1 VTYHY
6 AVVQG
11 GTLGTRPHASKSMTI
26 FRFLSPILLLPGLLC
41 AAETPS
47 PAPVDVAELVRQAVE
62 SNPERQAYVAAL
74 AAERESGSAASSNPD
89 PVLSLEVGRK
99 RLRDA
104 GGAFLDEG
112 QVWTAS
118 LSQTFEWP
126 ERLRLRRAIADR
138 QIEAAKLGLGRFE
151 QALEAKAAVLA
162 YRLSRA
168 QVRAQACEEVAAR
181 FAGLRKALVG
191 RDPSGP
197 APTIELRSVEAAEV
211 VARRRAEEARLALQ
225 QALLEMNQLR
235 GAPSLAPLAVKAPVL
250 ALKDAP
256 KLEELLAAAQQ
267 GNFSYRMHVLESEQ
281 LSLQS
286 DLARSDSVRG
296 FTAGPYVSQDR
307 VGGRETIVG
316 LRFDIPL
323 PVSGRSSA
331 AERSANERRR
341 QSKSAIS
348 AAWRDVEKD
357 LGQTWLSYAS
367 KVDQLRMHKDDPA
380 VRFSEAAKLAESHFR
395 AGALSLQLFM
405 DAQAGYLE
413 AVDSALLIQEQ
424 AVEAGF
430 HLRELSG
437 VPFNPVASR

>member
-1 VTYHY
+1 MTYHY

-11 GTLGTRPHASKSMTI
+11 GTLGTSPHATKSMTI
-26 FRFLSPILLLPGLLC
+26 SRLLLPILLLPVLLR
-41 AAETPS
+41 AEEATP
-47 PAPVDVAELVRQAVE
+47 PATVDVTELVRQAVD

-74 AAERESGSAASSNPD
+74 AAERESGASASSNPD

-138 QIEAAKLGLGRFE
+138 QVEVAKLGLGRFE
-151 QALEAKAAVLA
+151 QALEAKATVLA

-168 QVRAQACEEVAAR
+168 QLRAQACEEVAER

-235 GAPSLAPLAVKAPVL
+235 GVPSLAPLVVKAPVL

-256 KLEELLAAAQQ
+256 KLEEFLSSARD
-267 GNFSYRMHVLESEQ
+267 GNFSYRMQVLEYEQ
-281 LSLQS
+281 MSLQS
-286 DLARSDSVRG
+286 DLARSDSVPG

-307 VGGRETIVG
+307 VGGRETIIG

-323 PVSGRSSA
+323 PVSGRSGS
-331 AERSANERRR
+331 AERAANERKR
-341 QSKSAIS
+341 QSKAAIA

-380 VRFSEAAKLAESHFR
+380 VRFAEAAKLAESHFR

-405 DAQAGYLE
+405 DAQAGYIE
-413 AVDSALLIQEQ
+413 AVDSALVIQEQ

-430 HLRELSG
+430 RLRELSG
-437 VPFNPVASR
+437 VNFNPVSPR

>member
-1 VTYHY
+1 
-6 AVVQG
+6 
-11 GTLGTRPHASKSMTI
+11 M
-26 FRFLSPILLLPGLLC
+26 
-41 AAETPS
+41 
-47 PAPVDVAELVRQAVE
+47 
-62 SNPERQAYVAAL
+62 
-74 AAERESGSAASSNPD
+74 
-89 PVLSLEVGRK
+89 
-99 RLRDA
+99 
-104 GGAFLDEG
+104 
-112 QVWTAS
+112 
-118 LSQTFEWP
+118 
-126 ERLRLRRAIADR
+126 
-138 QIEAAKLGLGRFE
+138 
-151 QALEAKAAVLA
+151 
-162 YRLSRA
+162 
-168 QVRAQACEEVAAR
+168 
-181 FAGLRKALVG
+181 VG

-235 GAPSLAPLAVKAPVL
+235 GAPSLASLVVKAPVL
-250 ALKDAP
+250 ALNDAP
-256 KLEELLAAAQQ
+256 KLDELLVAARD
-267 GNFSYRMHVLESEQ
+267 GNFSYRMQVLESEQ

-286 DLARSDSVRG
+286 DLARSNSVPG

-323 PVSGRSSA
+323 PVSGRSGS
-331 AERSANERRR
+331 AERAANERKR
-341 QSKSAIS
+341 QSKAAIA

-380 VRFSEAAKLAESHFR
+380 VRFAEAAKLAESHFR

-413 AVDSALLIQEQ
+413 AVDSALVIQEQ

-430 HLRELSG
+430 RLRELSG
-437 VPFNPVASR
+437 VNFNPVSAR

>member
-1 VTYHY
+1 M
-6 AVVQG
+6 
-11 GTLGTRPHASKSMTI
+11 TLSRLSI
-26 FRFLSPILLLPGLLC
+26 FFLLAPLLVRG
-41 AAETPS
+41 AEPN
-47 PAPVDVAELVRQAVE
+47 PAPVEVADLVRQAVE
-62 SNPERQAYVAAL
+62 SNPEHQAYVSAL
-74 AAERESGSAASSNPD
+74 AAEREAGASASSHPD

-138 QIEAAKLGLGRFE
+138 QIEAAQLGLGRFE
-151 QALEAKAAVLA
+151 QALEAKATVLA

-168 QVRAQACEEVAAR
+168 QVRAHACEEVAER

-211 VARRRAEEARLALQ
+211 VARRRSEEARLALQ

-235 GAPSLAPLAVKAPVL
+235 GAPSLAPLVVKAPVL
-250 ALKDAP
+250 ALKTAP
-256 KLEELLAAAQQ
+256 KLEELLSAARD
-267 GNFSYRMHVLESEQ
+267 GNFSYRMHVIESEQ

-286 DLARSDSVRG
+286 DLARSDSVPG

-323 PVSGRSSA
+323 PVSGRSGS
-331 AERSANERRR
+331 AERAANERKR
-341 QSKSAIS
+341 QSKAVIA
-348 AAWRDVEKD
+348 AAWREVEKD

-380 VRFSEAAKLAESHFR
+380 VRFAEAAKLAESHFR

-413 AVDSALLIQEQ
+413 AVDSALVIQEQ

-430 HLRELSG
+430 RLRELSG
-437 VPFNPVASR
+437 VNFNPVSAR

>member
-1 VTYHY
+1 MHPKLM
-6 AVVQG
+6 
-11 GTLGTRPHASKSMTI
+11 TLSRISI
-26 FRFLSPILLLPGLLC
+26 FLLLAPLIVRG
-41 AAETPS
+41 AEPN
-47 PAPVDVAELVRQAVE
+47 PVPVEVADLVRQAVE
-62 SNPERQAYVAAL
+62 SNPEHQAYIAAL
-74 AAERESGSAASSNPD
+74 AAEREAGSSASSNPD
-89 PVLSLEVGRK
+89 PVLSVEVGRK

-126 ERLRLRRAIADR
+126 ERLRLRRAIADH
-138 QIEAAKLGLGRFE
+138 QVEIAKLGLGRFE
-151 QALEAKAAVLA
+151 QALEAKATVLA

-168 QVRAQACEEVAAR
+168 QVRAQACEEVAER

-197 APTIELRSVEAAEV
+197 APIVELRSVEAAEV

-235 GAPSLAPLAVKAPVL
+235 GAPSLSPLVVKAPVL

-256 KLEELLAAAQQ
+256 KLEELLLAAQQ
-267 GNFSYRMHVLESEQ
+267 GNFAYRMQVLESEQ
-281 LSLQS
+281 ASLQS
-286 DLARSDSVRG
+286 DLARSDSVPG

-323 PVSGRSSA
+323 PVTGRSGS
-331 AERSANERRR
+331 AERAANERKR
-341 QSKSAIS
+341 QSKAAIA

-380 VRFSEAAKLAESHFR
+380 VRFAEAAKLAESHFR

-413 AVDSALLIQEQ
+413 AVDSALVIQEQ

-430 HLRELSG
+430 RLRELSG
-437 VPFNPVASR
+437 VNFNPVSAR

>member
-1 VTYHY
+1 
-6 AVVQG
+6 
-11 GTLGTRPHASKSMTI
+11 MTI
-26 FRFLSPILLLPGLLC
+26 SRLLLPILLLPVLLR
-41 AAETPS
+41 AEEATP
-47 PAPVDVAELVRQAVE
+47 PATVDVTELVRQAVD

-74 AAERESGSAASSNPD
+74 AAERESGASASSNPD

-138 QIEAAKLGLGRFE
+138 QVEVAKLGLGRFE
-151 QALEAKAAVLA
+151 QALEAKATVLA

-168 QVRAQACEEVAAR
+168 QLRAQACEEVAER

-235 GAPSLAPLAVKAPVL
+235 GVPSLAPLVVKAPVL

-256 KLEELLAAAQQ
+256 KLEEFLSSARD
-267 GNFSYRMHVLESEQ
+267 GNFSYRMQVLEYEQ
-281 LSLQS
+281 MSLQS
-286 DLARSDSVRG
+286 DLARSDSVPG

-307 VGGRETIVG
+307 VGGRETIIG

-323 PVSGRSSA
+323 PVSGRSGS
-331 AERSANERRR
+331 AERAANERKR
-341 QSKSAIS
+341 QSKAAIA

-380 VRFSEAAKLAESHFR
+380 VRFAEAAKLAESHFR

-405 DAQAGYLE
+405 DAQAGYIE
-413 AVDSALLIQEQ
+413 AVDSALVIQEQ

-430 HLRELSG
+430 RLRELSG
-437 VPFNPVASR
+437 VNFNPVSPR

>member
-1 VTYHY
+1 MHPKLM
-6 AVVQG
+6 
-11 GTLGTRPHASKSMTI
+11 TLSRISI
-26 FRFLSPILLLPGLLC
+26 FFLLAPLIVRGAEPGL
-41 AAETPS
+41 
-47 PAPVDVAELVRQAVE
+47 APVEVADLVRQAVE
-62 SNPERQAYVAAL
+62 SNPEHQAYVSAL
-74 AAERESGSAASSNPD
+74 AAEREAGSSASSNRD
-89 PVLSLEVGRK
+89 PLLSVEVGRK

-138 QIEAAKLGLGRFE
+138 QVEAAKLGLGRFE
-151 QALEAKAAVLA
+151 QALEAKATVLA

-168 QVRAQACEEVAAR
+168 QVRAQACEEVAER

-211 VARRRAEEARLALQ
+211 VARRRSEEARLALQ

-235 GAPSLAPLAVKAPVL
+235 GAPSLASLVVKAPVL

-256 KLEELLAAAQQ
+256 KLDELLVAARD
-267 GNFSYRMHVLESEQ
+267 GNFSYRMQVLESEQ
-281 LSLQS
+281 MSLQS
-286 DLARSDSVRG
+286 DLARSDSVPG

-323 PVSGRSSA
+323 PVSGRSGS
-331 AERSANERRR
+331 AERAANERKR
-341 QSKSAIS
+341 QSKASIA
-348 AAWRDVEKD
+348 AAWRDVEKN

-380 VRFSEAAKLAESHFR
+380 VRFAEAAKLAESHFR

-413 AVDSALLIQEQ
+413 AVDSALVIQEQ

-430 HLRELSG
+430 RLRELSG
-437 VPFNPVASR
+437 VNFSPVSVR

>member
-1 VTYHY
+1 
-6 AVVQG
+6 
-11 GTLGTRPHASKSMTI
+11 MTTSRFI
-26 FRFLSPILLLPGLLC
+26 FLFLFLTSLLR
-41 AAETPS
+41 AAETPP
-47 PAPVDVAELVRQAVE
+47 PAPVDVAELVRQAIE
-62 SNPERQAYVAAL
+62 SNPERQVYVAAL

-138 QIEAAKLGLGRFE
+138 QVEAAKLGLGRFE
-151 QALEAKAAVLA
+151 QALEAKAVVLA

-168 QVRAQACEEVAAR
+168 QVRAQACEEVAER

-225 QALLEMNQLR
+225 QVLLEINQLR
-235 GAPSLAPLAVKAPVL
+235 GAPSLAPLTVKTPVL
-250 ALKDAP
+250 ALNDAP
-256 KLEELLAAAQQ
+256 KLEELMAAAQQ
-267 GNFSYRMHVLESEQ
+267 GNFSYRMQVLESEQ
-281 LSLQS
+281 MSLQS
-286 DLARSDSVRG
+286 DLARSASVPG
-296 FTAGPYVSQDR
+296 FTAGPFVSQDR

-323 PVSGRSSA
+323 PVSGRTSA
-331 AERSANERRR
+331 AELSANERRR
-341 QSKSAIS
+341 QSKAIIS
-348 AAWRDVEKD
+348 AAWRDVEKN
-357 LGQTWLSYAS
+357 LRQTWLSYAS

-437 VPFNPVASR
+437 IPFNPIATR

>member
-1 VTYHY
+1 
-6 AVVQG
+6 
-11 GTLGTRPHASKSMTI
+11 MTI
-26 FRFLSPILLLPGLLC
+26 SRLLLPILLLPVLLR
-41 AAETPS
+41 AEEATP
-47 PAPVDVAELVRQAVE
+47 PATVDVTELVRQAVD

-74 AAERESGSAASSNPD
+74 AAERESGASASSNPD

-138 QIEAAKLGLGRFE
+138 QVEAAKLGLGRFE
-151 QALEAKAAVLA
+151 QALEAKATVLA

-168 QVRAQACEEVAAR
+168 QLRAQACEEVAER

-235 GAPSLAPLAVKAPVL
+235 GAPSLAPLVVKAPVL

-256 KLEELLAAAQQ
+256 KLEEFLSSARD
-267 GNFSYRMHVLESEQ
+267 GNFSYRMQVLEYEQ
-281 LSLQS
+281 MSLQS
-286 DLARSDSVRG
+286 DLARSDGVPG

-323 PVSGRSSA
+323 PVSGRSGS
-331 AERSANERRR
+331 AERAANERKR
-341 QSKSAIS
+341 QSKAAIA

-357 LGQTWLSYAS
+357 LGQTWLSYVS

-380 VRFSEAAKLAESHFR
+380 VRFAEAAKLAESHFR

-413 AVDSALLIQEQ
+413 AVDSALVIQEQ
-424 AVEAGF
+424 AVEVGF
-430 HLRELSG
+430 RLRELSG
-437 VPFNPVASR
+437 VNFNPVSAR

>member
-1 VTYHY
+1 MTYQHPV
-6 AVVQG
+6 AKG
-11 GTLGTRPHASKSMTI
+11 APWACARMHPKLMTLSRLSI
-26 FRFLSPILLLPGLLC
+26 FFLLAPLLVRG
-41 AAETPS
+41 AEPN
-47 PAPVDVAELVRQAVE
+47 PAPVEVADLVRQAVE
-62 SNPERQAYVAAL
+62 SNPEHLAYVSAL
-74 AAERESGSAASSNPD
+74 AAEREAGASASSNPD
-89 PVLSLEVGRK
+89 PVLSVEVGRK

-138 QIEAAKLGLGRFE
+138 QVEAAKLGLGRFE
-151 QALEAKAAVLA
+151 QALEAKATVLA

-168 QVRAQACEEVAAR
+168 QVRAQACEEVAER

-211 VARRRAEEARLALQ
+211 VARRRAEEARLTLQ

-235 GAPSLAPLAVKAPVL
+235 GAPSLAPLVVKAPVL

-256 KLEELLAAAQQ
+256 KLEELLAAARD
-267 GNFSYRMHVLESEQ
+267 GNFSYRMHVIESEQ

-286 DLARSDSVRG
+286 DLARSDSVPG

-323 PVSGRSSA
+323 PVSGRSGS
-331 AERSANERRR
+331 AERAANERKR
-341 QSKSAIS
+341 QSKAVIA
-348 AAWRDVEKD
+348 AAWREVEKD

-380 VRFSEAAKLAESHFR
+380 VRFAEAAKLAESHFR

-413 AVDSALLIQEQ
+413 AVDSALVIQEQ

-430 HLRELSG
+430 RLRELSG
-437 VPFNPVASR
+437 VNFNPVSAR

>member
-1 VTYHY
+1 
-6 AVVQG
+6 
-11 GTLGTRPHASKSMTI
+11 MTI
-26 FRFLSPILLLPGLLC
+26 SRLLLPILLLPVLLR
-41 AAETPS
+41 AEEATP
-47 PAPVDVAELVRQAVE
+47 PAPVDVIELVRQAIE

-74 AAERESGSAASSNPD
+74 AAERESGASASSNPD

-138 QIEAAKLGLGRFE
+138 QVEAAKLGLGRFE
-151 QALEAKAAVLA
+151 QALEAKATVLA

-168 QVRAQACEEVAAR
+168 QLRAQACEEVAER

-235 GAPSLAPLAVKAPVL
+235 GAPSLAPLAVKAPML

-256 KLEELLAAAQQ
+256 KLEELLAAARQ
-267 GNFSYRMHVLESEQ
+267 GNFSYRMQVLESEQ
-281 LSLQS
+281 LTLQS
-286 DLARSDSVRG
+286 DLARSDSVPG

-323 PVSGRSSA
+323 PVSGRAGS
-331 AERSANERRR
+331 AERSANERKR
-341 QSKSAIS
+341 QSEAAIS

-357 LGQTWLSYAS
+357 LGQTWLSYAA
-367 KVDQLRMHKDDPA
+367 KIDQLRMHK
-380 VRFSEAAKLAESHFR
+380 
-395 AGALSLQLFM
+395 
-405 DAQAGYLE
+405 AGYLE

-437 VPFNPVASR
+437 VSFSPVVTR

>member
-1 VTYHY
+1 
-6 AVVQG
+6 
-11 GTLGTRPHASKSMTI
+11 MTI
-26 FRFLSPILLLPGLLC
+26 SRLLLPVLLLPVLLP
-41 AAETPS
+41 AAETPP
-47 PAPVDVAELVRQAVE
+47 PAPVDVIELVRQAVE

-74 AAERESGSAASSNPD
+74 AAERESASAASSNPD
-89 PVLSLEVGRK
+89 PVLSLELGRK

-138 QIEAAKLGLGRFE
+138 QIEVAKLGLGRFE
-151 QALEAKAAVLA
+151 QALEAKATVLA

-168 QVRAQACEEVAAR
+168 QLRAQACEEVAER

-235 GAPSLAPLAVKAPVL
+235 GAPSLAPLAVKAPML

-256 KLEELLAAAQQ
+256 KIEELLAAARQ
-267 GNFSYRMHVLESEQ
+267 GNFSYRMQVLESEQ
-281 LSLQS
+281 LTLQS
-286 DLARSDSVRG
+286 DLARSDSVPG

-323 PVSGRSSA
+323 PVSGRAGS
-331 AERSANERRR
+331 AERSANERKR
-341 QSKSAIS
+341 QSEAAIS

-367 KVDQLRMHKDDPA
+367 KIDQLRMHKDDPA
-380 VRFSEAAKLAESHFR
+380 VRFAEAAKLAESHFR

-437 VPFNPVASR
+437 VPFNPIANR

>member
-1 VTYHY
+1 
-6 AVVQG
+6 
-11 GTLGTRPHASKSMTI
+11 MTI
-26 FRFLSPILLLPGLLC
+26 SRISIFFLLAPLLVSG
-41 AAETPS
+41 AEPNTV
-47 PAPVDVAELVRQAVE
+47 PVEVADLVRQAVE
-62 SNPERQAYVAAL
+62 SNPEHQAYLSAL
-74 AAERESGSAASSNPD
+74 AAEREAGSSASSNPD
-89 PVLSLEVGRK
+89 PLLSVEVGRK

-126 ERLRLRRAIADR
+126 ERLRFRRAIADH
-138 QIEAAKLGLGRFE
+138 QVEIAKLGLGRFE
-151 QALEAKAAVLA
+151 QALEAKATVLA

-168 QVRAQACEEVAAR
+168 QVRAQACEEVAER

-211 VARRRAEEARLALQ
+211 VARRRSEEARLALQ

-235 GAPSLAPLAVKAPVL
+235 GAPSLAPLVVKAPVL

-256 KLEELLAAAQQ
+256 RLEELLSSARD
-267 GNFSYRMHVLESEQ
+267 GNFSYRMQVLESEQ
-281 LSLQS
+281 MSLQS
-286 DLARSDSVRG
+286 DLARSDSVPG

-323 PVSGRSSA
+323 PVSGRSGS
-331 AERSANERRR
+331 AERAANERKR
-341 QSKSAIS
+341 QSKAAIA

-380 VRFSEAAKLAESHFR
+380 VRFAEAAKLAESHFR

-413 AVDSALLIQEQ
+413 AVDSALVIQEQ

-430 HLRELSG
+430 RLRELSG
-437 VPFNPVASR
+437 VNFNPVSAR

>member
-1 VTYHY
+1 
-6 AVVQG
+6 
-11 GTLGTRPHASKSMTI
+11 MTI
-26 FRFLSPILLLPGLLC
+26 SRLLLPLLLLPVLLR
-41 AAETPS
+41 AEEATP
-47 PAPVDVAELVRQAVE
+47 PATVDVTELVRQAID

-74 AAERESGSAASSNPD
+74 AADRESGASASSNPD

-138 QIEAAKLGLGRFE
+138 QIEASKLGLDRFE
-151 QALEAKAAVLA
+151 QALEAKATVLA

-168 QVRAQACEEVAAR
+168 QLRAQACEEVAER

-211 VARRRAEEARLALQ
+211 VARRRAEEARLGLQ

-250 ALKDAP
+250 ALKAAP
-256 KLEELLAAAQQ
+256 KLDELLAAARQ
-267 GNFSYRMHVLESEQ
+267 GNFSYRMQVLESEQ
-281 LSLQS
+281 LTLQS
-286 DLARSDSVRG
+286 DLVRSDSVPG

-323 PVSGRSSA
+323 PVTGRTGS
-331 AERSANERRR
+331 AERAANERKR
-341 QSKSAIS
+341 QSKATIS
-348 AAWRDVEKD
+348 AVWRGVEKD

-367 KVDQLRMHKDDPA
+367 KIDQLRMHKDDPA
-380 VRFSEAAKLAESHFR
+380 VRFAEAAKLAESHFR

-405 DAQAGYLE
+405 DAQTGYLE

-430 HLRELSG
+430 RLRELSG
-437 VPFNPVASR
+437 VPFNPLVTR

>member
-1 VTYHY
+1 MHPKLM
-6 AVVQG
+6 
-11 GTLGTRPHASKSMTI
+11 TLSRISI
-26 FRFLSPILLLPGLLC
+26 FFLLAPLIVRGAEPGL
-41 AAETPS
+41 
-47 PAPVDVAELVRQAVE
+47 APVEVADLVRQAVE
-62 SNPERQAYVAAL
+62 SNPEHQAYVSAL
-74 AAERESGSAASSNPD
+74 AAEREAGSSASSNPD
-89 PVLSLEVGRK
+89 PVLSVEVGRK

-118 LSQTFEWP
+118 LSQTFEWS

-151 QALEAKAAVLA
+151 QALEAKATVLA

-168 QVRAQACEEVAAR
+168 QVRAQACEEVAER

-235 GAPSLAPLAVKAPVL
+235 GAPSLAPLVVKAPVL

-256 KLEELLAAAQQ
+256 KLDELLAAARD
-267 GNFSYRMHVLESEQ
+267 GNFSYRMQVLESEQ
-281 LSLQS
+281 MSLQS
-286 DLARSDSVRG
+286 DLARSDSVPG

-323 PVSGRSSA
+323 PVSGRSGS
-331 AERSANERRR
+331 AERAANERKR
-341 QSKSAIS
+341 QSKAAIA

-380 VRFSEAAKLAESHFR
+380 VRFAEAAKLAESHFR

-413 AVDSALLIQEQ
+413 AVDSALVIQEQ

-430 HLRELSG
+430 RLRELSG
-437 VPFNPVASR
+437 VNFNPVSVR

>member
-1 VTYHY
+1 
-6 AVVQG
+6 
-11 GTLGTRPHASKSMTI
+11 MTI
-26 FRFLSPILLLPGLLC
+26 YRLLLPVLLLPVLLP
-41 AAETPS
+41 AAETPP
-47 PAPVDVAELVRQAVE
+47 PAPVDVIELVRQAVE

-89 PVLSLEVGRK
+89 PMLSLEVGRK
-99 RLRDA
+99 RLHDA

-151 QALEAKAAVLA
+151 QALEAKATVLA

-168 QVRAQACEEVAAR
+168 QLRAQACEEVAAR

-256 KLEELLAAAQQ
+256 KLEELMAAAPQ
-267 GNFSYRMHVLESEQ
+267 GNFSYRMQVLESEQ

-286 DLARSDSVRG
+286 DLARSDSVPG

-323 PVSGRSSA
+323 PVGGRVGS
-331 AERSANERRR
+331 AERTANERKR
-341 QSKSAIS
+341 QSKAAIS

-437 VPFNPVASR
+437 VSFSPVVTR

>member
-1 VTYHY
+1 
-6 AVVQG
+6 
-11 GTLGTRPHASKSMTI
+11 MTI
-26 FRFLSPILLLPGLLC
+26 FRFLFPILLLPGLLC

-47 PAPVDVAELVRQAVE
+47 PAPVDVAELVRQAIE
-62 SNPERQAYVAAL
+62 SNPERQVYVAAL

-138 QIEAAKLGLGRFE
+138 QVEAAKLGLGRFE

-168 QVRAQACEEVAAR
+168 QVRAQACEEVAER

-225 QALLEMNQLR
+225 QVLLEINQLR
-235 GAPSLAPLAVKAPVL
+235 GAPSLAPLTVKTPVL
-250 ALKDAP
+250 ALNDAP
-256 KLEELLAAAQQ
+256 KLEELMAAAQQ
-267 GNFSYRMHVLESEQ
+267 GNFSYRMQVLESEQ
-281 LSLQS
+281 MSLQS
-286 DLARSDSVRG
+286 DLARSASVPG
-296 FTAGPYVSQDR
+296 FTAGPFVSQDR

-323 PVSGRSSA
+323 PVSGRTSA
-331 AERSANERRR
+331 AELSANERRR
-341 QSKSAIS
+341 QSKAIIS

-437 VPFNPVASR
+437 VPFNPIATQ

>member
-1 VTYHY
+1 
-6 AVVQG
+6 
-11 GTLGTRPHASKSMTI
+11 MTI
-26 FRFLSPILLLPGLLC
+26 SRIPIFLLLVPLL
-41 AAETPS
+41 ARGAEPNTV
-47 PAPVDVAELVRQAVE
+47 PVEVADLVRQAVE
-62 SNPERQAYVAAL
+62 SNPEHQAYLSAL
-74 AAERESGSAASSNPD
+74 AAEREAGSSASSNPD
-89 PVLSLEVGRK
+89 PLLSVEVGRK

-138 QIEAAKLGLGRFE
+138 QVEAAKLGLGRFE
-151 QALEAKAAVLA
+151 QALEAKATVLA

-168 QVRAQACEEVAAR
+168 QIRAQACEEVAER

-235 GAPSLAPLAVKAPVL
+235 GAPSLAPLVVKAPVL

-256 KLEELLAAAQQ
+256 KLDELLSAARD
-267 GNFSYRMHVLESEQ
+267 GNFSYRMHVIESEQ

-286 DLARSDSVRG
+286 DLARSDSVPG

-323 PVSGRSSA
+323 PVSGRSGS
-331 AERSANERRR
+331 AERAANERKR
-341 QSKSAIS
+341 QSKAAIA

-380 VRFSEAAKLAESHFR
+380 VRFAEAAKLAESHFR

-413 AVDSALLIQEQ
+413 AVDSALVIQEQ

-430 HLRELSG
+430 RLRELSG
-437 VPFNPVASR
+437 VNFNPVSAR

>member
-1 VTYHY
+1 
-6 AVVQG
+6 
-11 GTLGTRPHASKSMTI
+11 MTI
-26 FRFLSPILLLPGLLC
+26 YRLLLPVLLLPVLLP
-41 AAETPS
+41 AAETPP
-47 PAPVDVAELVRQAVE
+47 PAPVDVIELVRQAVE

-89 PVLSLEVGRK
+89 PMLSLEVGRK

-138 QIEAAKLGLGRFE
+138 QIEAAKPGLGRFE
-151 QALEAKAAVLA
+151 QALEAKATVLA

-168 QVRAQACEEVAAR
+168 QLRAQACEEVAAR

-256 KLEELLAAAQQ
+256 KLEELMAAAPQ
-267 GNFSYRMHVLESEQ
+267 GNFSYRMQVLESEQ

-286 DLARSDSVRG
+286 DLARSDSVPG

-323 PVSGRSSA
+323 PVGGRVGS
-331 AERSANERRR
+331 AERTANERKR
-341 QSKSAIS
+341 QSKAAIS

-380 VRFSEAAKLAESHFR
+380 VRFAEAARLAESHFR

-430 HLRELSG
+430 RLRELSG

>member
-1 VTYHY
+1 
-6 AVVQG
+6 
-11 GTLGTRPHASKSMTI
+11 MTI
-26 FRFLSPILLLPGLLC
+26 SRLPIFLLLVPLL
-41 AAETPS
+41 ARGAEPNTV
-47 PAPVDVAELVRQAVE
+47 PVEVADLVRQAVE
-62 SNPERQAYVAAL
+62 SNPEHQAYLSAL
-74 AAERESGSAASSNPD
+74 AAEREAGSSASSNRD
-89 PVLSLEVGRK
+89 PLLSVEVGRK

-138 QIEAAKLGLGRFE
+138 QVEAAKLGLGRFE
-151 QALEAKAAVLA
+151 QALEAKATVLA

-168 QVRAQACEEVAAR
+168 QVRAQACEEVAER

-211 VARRRAEEARLALQ
+211 VARRRAEDARLALQ

-235 GAPSLAPLAVKAPVL
+235 GAPSLASLVVKAPVL

-256 KLEELLAAAQQ
+256 KLDELLVAARD
-267 GNFSYRMHVLESEQ
+267 GNFSYRMHVIESEQ

-286 DLARSDSVRG
+286 DLARSDSVPG

-323 PVSGRSSA
+323 PVSGRSGS
-331 AERSANERRR
+331 AERAANERKR
-341 QSKSAIS
+341 QSKAAIA

-380 VRFSEAAKLAESHFR
+380 VRFAEAAKLAESHFR

-413 AVDSALLIQEQ
+413 AVDSALVIQEQ

-430 HLRELSG
+430 RLRELSG
-437 VPFNPVASR
+437 VNFNPVSAR

>member
-1 VTYHY
+1 
-6 AVVQG
+6 
-11 GTLGTRPHASKSMTI
+11 MTI
-26 FRFLSPILLLPGLLC
+26 TRFLLPILLLPILLR
-41 AAETPS
+41 AAEVQPLT
-47 PAPVDVAELVRQAVE
+47 PVDVAELVRQAVA

-74 AAERESGSAASSNPD
+74 AAERELGSAASSNPN

-138 QIEAAKLGLGRFE
+138 QTEAAKLGLGRFE

-168 QVRAQACEEVAAR
+168 QVRAQACEEVAER

-256 KLEELLAAAQQ
+256 KLEELLAAAPQ
-267 GNFSYRMHVLESEQ
+267 GNFSYRMQVLESEQ

-286 DLARSDSVRG
+286 DLARSDSVPG
-296 FTAGPYVSQDR
+296 FTAGPYISQDR

-316 LRFDIPL
+316 LRFDLPL

-341 QSKSAIS
+341 QSNAAIS

-380 VRFSEAAKLAESHFR
+380 VRFSEAARLAESHYR

-430 HLRELSG
+430 RLRELSG
-437 VPFNPVASR
+437 VPFNPVATR

>member
-1 VTYHY
+1 
-6 AVVQG
+6 
-11 GTLGTRPHASKSMTI
+11 MTFPRFI
-26 FRFLSPILLLPGLLC
+26 FLILLFPVLLR

-99 RLRDA
+99 RLHDA

-235 GAPSLAPLAVKAPVL
+235 GAPSLAPLTVKAPVL

-286 DLARSDSVRG
+286 DLARSDSVPG

>member
-1 VTYHY
+1 
-6 AVVQG
+6 
-11 GTLGTRPHASKSMTI
+11 MN
-26 FRFLSPILLLPGLLC
+26 LSRYLLPLVLFPCLL
-41 AAETPS
+41 
-47 PAPVDVAELVRQAVE
+47 PAVEPLPQPVDVAALVREAVV

-74 AAERESGSAASSNPD
+74 AAERETASVASSHED
-89 PVLSLEVGRK
+89 PVLSFEVGRK

-138 QIEAAKLGLGRFE
+138 QVEAAKLGLGRFE
-151 QALEAKAAVLA
+151 QAIEAKATVLA

-168 QVRAQACEEVAAR
+168 QLRAQACEEVAER
-181 FAGLRKALVG
+181 YAGLRKALVG

-197 APTIELRSVEAAEV
+197 APIIELRSVEAAEV

-235 GAPSLAPLAVKAPVL
+235 GAPSLAPLVVKAPSL
-250 ALKDAP
+250 ALREAP
-256 KLEELLAAAQQ
+256 KLAELLLAAPQ
-267 GNFSYRMHVLESEQ
+267 GNFGHRMRVLESEQ
-281 LSLQS
+281 VSLQS
-286 DLARSDSVRG
+286 DLARSDSVPG
-296 FTAGPYVSQDR
+296 FTAGPFVSQDR

-316 LRFDIPL
+316 LRFDV
-323 PVSGRSSA
+323 PVPVTARSAS
-331 AERSANERRR
+331 AERAGLERRR
-341 QSKSAIS
+341 QAKASLD
-348 AAWRDVEKD
+348 AAWRDLERD
-357 LGQTWLSYAS
+357 LGQTWLAYAS
-367 KVDQLRMHKDDPA
+367 KLAQLRMHQDDPA
-380 VRFSEAAKLAESHFR
+380 VRFAEAARQAEAHFR

-413 AVDSALLIQEQ
+413 AVDSALLLQEQ

-430 HLRELSG
+430 RLRELSG
-437 VPFNPVASR
+437 TAFSPVSDR

>member
-1 VTYHY
+1 
-6 AVVQG
+6 
-11 GTLGTRPHASKSMTI
+11 MTI
-26 FRFLSPILLLPGLLC
+26 SRLLLPILLLPVLLR
-41 AAETPS
+41 AEEATP
-47 PAPVDVAELVRQAVE
+47 PAPVDVIELVRQAIE

-74 AAERESGSAASSNPD
+74 AAERESGASASSNPD

-138 QIEAAKLGLGRFE
+138 QVEAAKLGLGRFE
-151 QALEAKAAVLA
+151 QALEAKATVLA

-168 QVRAQACEEVAAR
+168 QVRAQACEEVAER

-235 GAPSLAPLAVKAPVL
+235 GAPSLAPLAVKAPML

-256 KLEELLAAAQQ
+256 KLEELLAAARQ
-267 GNFSYRMHVLESEQ
+267 GNFSYRMQVLESEQ
-281 LSLQS
+281 LTLQS
-286 DLARSDSVRG
+286 DLARSDSVPG

-316 LRFDIPL
+316 LRFDILL
-323 PVSGRSSA
+323 PVSGRAGS
-331 AERSANERRR
+331 AERSANERK
-341 QSKSAIS
+341 SKAAIS

-367 KVDQLRMHKDDPA
+367 KIDQLRMHKDDPA
-380 VRFSEAAKLAESHFR
+380 VRFAEAAKLAESHFR

-437 VPFNPVASR
+437 VSFSPVVTR

>member
-1 VTYHY
+1 
-6 AVVQG
+6 
-11 GTLGTRPHASKSMTI
+11 MTI
-26 FRFLSPILLLPGLLC
+26 YRLLLPVLLLPVLLP
-41 AAETPS
+41 AAETPP
-47 PAPVDVAELVRQAVE
+47 PAPVDVIELVRQAVE

-89 PVLSLEVGRK
+89 PMLSLEVGRK
-99 RLRDA
+99 RLHDA

-256 KLEELLAAAQQ
+256 KLEELMAAAPQ
-267 GNFSYRMHVLESEQ
+267 GNFSYRMQVLESEQ

-286 DLARSDSVRG
+286 DLARSDSVPG

-323 PVSGRSSA
+323 PVGGRVGS
-331 AERSANERRR
+331 AERTANERKR
-341 QSKSAIS
+341 QSKAAIS

-380 VRFSEAAKLAESHFR
+380 VRFAEAARLAESHFR

-437 VPFNPVASR
+437 VSFSPVVTR

>member
-1 VTYHY
+1 MI
-6 AVVQG
+6 
-11 GTLGTRPHASKSMTI
+11 LSRI
-26 FRFLSPILLLPGLLC
+26 FLSLLLVPLAVRG
-41 AAETPS
+41 AETL
-47 PAPVDVAELVRQAVE
+47 PAPVDVPDLVRQAVE
-62 SNPERQAYVAAL
+62 TNPEHQAYVAAL
-74 AAERESGSAASSNPD
+74 AAERELGSAASANPD
-89 PVLSLEVGRK
+89 PILSVEVGRK

-138 QIEAAKLGLGRFE
+138 QVEAAKLGLSRFE
-151 QALEAKAAVLA
+151 QALEAKATVLA

-168 QVRAQACEEVAAR
+168 QLRSQACEEVAER

-211 VARRRAEEARLALQ
+211 VARRRADEARLALQ

-235 GAPSLAPLAVKAPVL
+235 GAPSMAPLVVKSPTL
-250 ALKDAP
+250 ALRDAP
-256 KLEELLAAAQQ
+256 KLEDLLAAAQQ
-267 GNFSYRMHVLESEQ
+267 GNFSYRMRVLESEQ

-286 DLARSDSVRG
+286 DLARSDSVPG
-296 FTAGPYVSQDR
+296 VTAGPYISQDR

-323 PVSGRSSA
+323 PVSGRSGA
-331 AERSANERRR
+331 ADRAATERRR
-341 QSKSAIS
+341 QSKDAIA
-348 AAWRDVEKD
+348 AAWRDVERD

-380 VRFSEAAKLAESHFR
+380 TRFSEAARLAEAHYR
-395 AGALSLQLFM
+395 AGALPLQLFM

-413 AVDSALLIQEQ
+413 AVDSALLLQEQ

-430 HLRELSG
+430 RLRELSG
-437 VPFNPVASR
+437 VSFSPVVTR

>member
-1 VTYHY
+1 
-6 AVVQG
+6 
-11 GTLGTRPHASKSMTI
+11 MTI
-26 FRFLSPILLLPGLLC
+26 SRLLLPILLLPVLLR
-41 AAETPS
+41 AEEATP
-47 PAPVDVAELVRQAVE
+47 PAPVDVIELVRQAIE

-74 AAERESGSAASSNPD
+74 AAERESGASASSNPD

-138 QIEAAKLGLGRFE
+138 QVEAAKLGLGRFE
-151 QALEAKAAVLA
+151 QALEAKATVLA

-168 QVRAQACEEVAAR
+168 QLRAQACEEVAAR

-197 APTIELRSVEAAEV
+197 APTVELRSVEAAEV

-235 GAPSLAPLAVKAPVL
+235 GAPSLAPLTVKAPVL

-286 DLARSDSVRG
+286 DLARSDSVPG

-430 HLRELSG
+430 RLRELSG

>member
-1 VTYHY
+1 MR
-6 AVVQG
+6 
-11 GTLGTRPHASKSMTI
+11 LMTI
-26 FRFLSPILLLPGLLC
+26 SRLSIFLLAPLLVRG
-41 AAETPS
+41 AE
-47 PAPVDVAELVRQAVE
+47 PAPLPVEVAELVRQAVV
-62 SNPERQAYVAAL
+62 SNPEHQAYVAAL
-74 AAERESGSAASSNPD
+74 AAERAIGVTASANPD
-89 PVLSLEVGRK
+89 PVLSVELGRR
-99 RLRDA
+99 RLSSA
-104 GGAFLDEG
+104 NGAFLDEG

-118 LSQTFEWP
+118 LIRTFEWP

-138 QIEAAKLGLGRFE
+138 QTEVAKLGLGRFE
-151 QALEAKAAVLA
+151 QALEARAAVLA
-162 YRLSRA
+162 FRLSRA
-168 QVRAQACEEVAAR
+168 QVRAQACEEVAER

-235 GAPSLAPLAVKAPVL
+235 GAPSLAPLVVKVPVL

-256 KLEELLAAAQQ
+256 KLEELLAAARD
-267 GNFSYRMHVLESEQ
+267 GNFSYRMQVLESEQ
-281 LSLQS
+281 MSLQS
-286 DLARSDSVRG
+286 DLARSDSVPG

-323 PVSGRSSA
+323 PVTGRSGS
-331 AERSANERRR
+331 AERAANERKR
-341 QSKSAIS
+341 QSKAAIA

-380 VRFSEAAKLAESHFR
+380 VRFAEAAKLAESHFR

-413 AVDSALLIQEQ
+413 AVDSALVIQEQ

-430 HLRELSG
+430 RLRELSG
-437 VPFNPVASR
+437 VNFNPVSAR

>member
-1 VTYHY
+1 
-6 AVVQG
+6 
-11 GTLGTRPHASKSMTI
+11 MTI
-26 FRFLSPILLLPGLLC
+26 SRLLLPILLLPVLLR
-41 AAETPS
+41 AEEATP
-47 PAPVDVAELVRQAVE
+47 PAPVDVIELVRQAIE

-138 QIEAAKLGLGRFE
+138 QVEAAKLGLGRFE
-151 QALEAKAAVLA
+151 QALEAKATVLA

-168 QVRAQACEEVAAR
+168 QVRAQACEEVAER

-256 KLEELLAAAQQ
+256 KLEELMAAAPQ
-267 GNFSYRMHVLESEQ
+267 GNFSYRMQVLESEQ

-286 DLARSDSVRG
+286 DLARSDSVPG

-323 PVSGRSSA
+323 PVGGRVGS
-331 AERSANERRR
+331 AERTANERKR
-341 QSKSAIS
+341 QSKAAIS

-380 VRFSEAAKLAESHFR
+380 VRFAEAARLAESHFR

-437 VPFNPVASR
+437 VSFSPVVTR